1 VHLKQLLKFSRFSI
15 VFLAVAGLSSCNL
28 CKDEV
33 VERVVSPDGKWAA
46 SIVTI
51 DCGATT
57 SENIIVNLQ
66 DAKQRRLDEEN
77 NIFVLNTFIH
87 CIYHGR
93 GITASQLTARTATW
107 IRPRR
112 NWESSA
118 QFRSSI
124 DEKK

>member
-1 VHLKQLLKFSRFSI
+1 MKQLLKFSRFSI

-77 NIFVLNTFIH
+77 NIFVIKHLHPLHLSWEGNNSLTVDCENCDLDKAAKKLGKLGPVQI
-87 CIYHGR
+87 IYR
-93 GITASQLTARTATW
+93 
-107 IRPRR
+107 
-112 NWESSA
+112 
-118 QFRSSI
+118 
-124 DEKK
+124 